1 MRVHSGHLPSL
12 HELKGS
18 GAAGQQEEENASLH
32 GWLVNVSRQVRV
44 VDFRRIKFNKE
55 GKIIEA
61 SFKISVV
68 KAIQKSNPP
77 AKIATLKFIWCV
89 RVFSRS
95 WKRSSSSSI
104 SRFGE
109 RFADN
114 LLWSSKINVSVR
126 LVVKDQIFS
135 SCLNAQLCRHR
146 TDRLLFQWCF
156 CPGTFDQKND
166 NSNKY

>member
-55 GKIIEA
+55 GKIIAA

-77 AKIATLKFIWCV
+77 AKIATLKFI
-89 RVFSRS
+89 
-95 WKRSSSSSI
+95 
-104 SRFGE
+104 
-109 RFADN
+109 
-114 LLWSSKINVSVR
+114 
-126 LVVKDQIFS
+126 
-135 SCLNAQLCRHR
+135 
-146 TDRLLFQWCF
+146 
-156 CPGTFDQKND
+156 
-166 NSNKY
+166 